1 MYFALGFW
9 GPITWGLGTANQITT
24 RQALTAQ
31 HCIIRKEAPCPELR
45 SGFKAGRLTIEEG
58 GLEGTSL
65 QQIGGKM
72 ESPERSVLVSVRWTS
87 PITDPGPPPTNASR
101 SRRPIPSITID
112 LSSLGFARTMTV
124 RHQDRLL
131 LTRPAA
137 GSNMFFIKTSP
148 MIVFAYANHWRIGR
162 AQNRWPRKRPP
173 GGRTHFDQRGC
184 GLPTMRSSLWFF
196 AG

>member
-45 SGFKAGRLTIEEG
+45 SGFKAGQLTIEEG

-72 ESPERSVLVSVRWTS
+72 ESPERSVLISVRWTS

-101 SRRPIPSITID
+101 SRHPIPSITID

-124 RHQDRLL
+124 RHQRLIAPHP
-131 LTRPAA
+131 TRSGIRHVLHEDVADDCLRQ
-137 GSNMFFIKTSP
+137 
-148 MIVFAYANHWRIGR
+148 YANHWRIGR
-162 AQNRWPRKRPP
+162 PQNRWPQKRSP
-173 GGRTHFDQRGC
+173 GGRTHEPIKSIFLSR
-184 GLPTMRSSLWFF
+184 
-196 AG
+196 